1 MYSHSLL
8 IEKHHMFLK
17 AGAKVYRFKEMCKNN
32 DSSEFTKNLPQKE
45 ISYNQMAIRLRKK
58 Q

>member
-1 MYSHSLL
+1 
-8 IEKHHMFLK
+8 MFLK

-45 ISYNQMAIRLRKK
+45 ISYNQMVIRLRKK